1 MYLRHC
7 NITVDWSYDWS
18 LHRRHF
24 QIFGKTTFLI
34 CFSKCRNTL
43 SIGGNVIL
51 QKCFIFFTHFPKVS
65 IVDKNNFCTF
75 FFWGTIFKVPRA
87 RVFFSVVKYL
97 CIFWECGFFKLYIL
111 ALCLKSSIHPQLNTS
126 TRKRTLKIV
135 HFVSSYWNNLGKCF

>member
-24 QIFGKTTFLI
+24 QIFDKTTFLI

-87 RVFFSVVKYL
+87 RVFFLCGEVSVHFL
-97 CIFWECGFFKLYIL
+97 GMRFFQIIYIGIVFEILYS
-111 ALCLKSSIHPQLNTS
+111 SSIKYIHKEKDTENSAFRIKLLKQL
-126 TRKRTLKIV
+126 
-135 HFVSSYWNNLGKCF
+135 G